1 VVKIEYKYCPNLTII
16 DTPGLISAPSKGR
29 ASPLQGQARAVEALV
44 KQKMENRDYII
55 LCLEDTS
62 DWSNATTR
70 NLVLE
75 VRDAGSLSP
84 LSPSLCSR
92 PSLSTHRSPCRAS
105 EPCFL
110 KLAAVAQHSSTV
122 SLSSFHRCHS
132 GSCSPLPDSAH

>member
-1 VVKIEYKYCPNLTII
+1 MILRGELVGLTREVETPTGVSRMASAVHDDTETHPSHSRPGRAKEIVVKIEYKYCPNLTII

-55 LCLEDTS
+55 LGLEDTS

-75 VRDAGSLSP
+75 VRGPPLRGERERQPCSL
-84 LSPSLCSR
+84 
-92 PSLSTHRSPCRAS
+92 
-105 EPCFL
+105 
-110 KLAAVAQHSSTV
+110 
-122 SLSSFHRCHS
+122 
-132 GSCSPLPDSAH
+132 

>member
-75 VRDAGSLSP
+75 VRHAPPPPRSLTLLASLVANVP
-84 LSPSLCSR
+84 KPSLRFIRAMLFGTGCLWHSTAQQ
-92 PSLSTHRSPCRAS
+92 SLN
-105 EPCFL
+105 
-110 KLAAVAQHSSTV
+110 
-122 SLSSFHRCHS
+122 SLV
-132 GSCSPLPDSAH
+132 SPLP

>member
-1 VVKIEYKYCPNLTII
+1 MKIEYKYCPNLTII

-75 VRDAGSLSP
+75 VRDALLPRSLCLCSP
-84 LSPSLCSR
+84 PSLPTR
-92 PSLSTHRSPCRAS
+92 RNHRRAS
-105 EPCFL
+105 VPCFFGTHYL
-110 KLAAVAQHSSTV
+110 FVQHS
-122 SLSSFHRCHS
+122 
-132 GSCSPLPDSAH
+132 